1 MTIAVHR
8 QDDARVCGATT
19 VVVGQD
25 SVFANGKLIAVNGD
39 PNTHGAGNLIA
50 GSNHVFI
57 NSIAVVNNTPDAA
70 AGDNALHIPAVTIT
84 AAGSP
89 NVFVGDG

>member
-8 QDDARVCGATT
+8 QNDARVCGATT

-25 SVFANGKLIAVNGD
+25 SVFANDKLIAVNGD
-39 PNTHGAGNLIA
+39 PNTHGAGNLVA
-50 GSNHVFI
+50 GSNHVFV
-57 NSIAVVNNTPDAA
+57 NGIAVVNNTPDSAA
-70 AGDNALHIPAVTIT
+70 SDNALHPPTSTKT